1 MGNKSVIKGLLIIML
16 ALFVFRV
23 HAQERP
29 AMSEDLKKG
38 FQYYQAGDMKNAATY
53 LEKALPHEE
62 KFGERYVL
70 VLECLGMAYME
81 LNDEKN
87 ISRIMALM
95 DEHNQ
100 RELTLPCEEPG
111 CMIERAEYYA
121 AIGESAEAKSWYL
134 KALALPMDKEQA
146 FKVHSSY
153 GKFLGMTMKD
163 YVPAADYCY
172 AAAQIRAAMGL
183 KDEEYAGVL
192 YSAAL
197 YFYFGDQNDK
207 AIEAYG
213 QVLEFFSLHKEN
225 QSARKN
231 IALCHEGMARSYFV
245 LQDFA
250 MAFKYYKETLDY
262 YEAEAS
268 SDEKYPKLMTHVA
281 KCARYMKDYATAISY
296 YEKALALFEER
307 AMADDYSSTAIM
319 LNRCYT
325 LAGVDKRVDEKEDEK
340 QQAMFRKLDRII
352 SEEKSSLDMTRQYLG
367 ELAYARSLST
377 IAGCYMMKEEYSSAV
392 EYFEQY
398 IQSLRGAMQYEFRM
412 QNESE
417 RMITWKREQETLDGI
432 KEMLLMIPEGY
443 AEQFTRTAAMVYD
456 AELLLK
462 GMLLNSTIEFESTLR
477 AHADPTLAVKY
488 RQTKD
493 NEAEI
498 VRLRNNVST
507 EEDLEA
513 ILRLTEANRELQMEI
528 YQKCAEYK
536 DYTEYISY
544 SWQDVKSALKPG
556 DLAVEFS
563 ILRTSPLKSD
573 AVIAAF
579 LLDSS
584 LVSPLVVPICGLPD
598 AEQMSIYAGLFDEAW
613 PGEIV
618 WGNMRTLLEGKK
630 RVFFSADGIFNK
642 VGIEYLQYDGKP
654 FSEQFEVYRVSSTKE
669 LCRERTESSV
679 KTAALFGSIDY
690 DNYGSEDV
698 SEGTQKRAA
707 VMEGVYAY
715 LGNTLYEIDS
725 IAEILGTS
733 GLKSQRYMETEAD
746 EAAFL
751 ALDNSG
757 VGILHIATHGVCG
770 SDDAMSADDAMSK
783 SFLVFAGANAGGMT
797 AVDDGLVTAAEVAS
811 MNLRD
816 CDLAVLSACETGLGS
831 LGADGVFGLQ
841 RGFKNAGV
849 RTLLM
854 SLKEVYDDST
864 AEMMVRFY
872 RHLAEGASK
881 REALVKAQREIR
893 ELGYTDS
900 EHWTSFIL
908 LDAF

>member
-100 RELTLPCEEPG
+100 HELALPCEEPD

-268 SDEKYPKLMTHVA
+268 SDEKYPKLMVHVA

-340 QQAMFRKLDRII
+340 QQAMFRELDRII

-398 IQSLRGAMQYEFRM
+398 IQSLRGAVQYEFRM

-417 RMITWKREQETLDGI
+417 RMITWKHEQETLDGI
-432 KEMLLMIPEGY
+432 KEMLLMIPDGY
-443 AEQFTRTAAMVYD
+443 VDQFARTAAMVYD

-477 AHADPTLAVKY
+477 DHADPTLAAKY

-544 SWQDVKSALKPG
+544 SWQDVKNAMRPG

-573 AVIAAF
+573 AVIAA
-579 LLDSS
+579 LLIDRS
-584 LVSPLVVPICGLPD
+584 LISPLVVPICGLSD
-598 AEQMSIYAGLFDEAW
+598 AEQMSICEGLFDEVW
-613 PGEIV
+613 PGEVI
-618 WGNMRTLLEGKK
+618 WGKMRMYLEGKK
-630 RVFFSADGIFNK
+630 RIFFSADGIFNK

-669 LCRERTESSV
+669 LCRPKQDRTV
-679 KTAALFGSIDY
+679 RAADLFGSIDY
-690 DNYGSEDV
+690 DGYGYVD

-707 VMEGVYAY
+707 VTEGIYMP
-715 LGNTLYEIDS
+715 LESTSYEIS
-725 IAEILGTS
+725 NISGILESAGVAPHVYS
-733 GLKSQRYMETEAD
+733 EGEAD
-746 EAAFL
+746 EEAFL
-751 ALDNSG
+751 ALDGNG

-770 SDDAMSADDAMSK
+770 SEDGMSAEEAMNK
-783 SFLVFAGANAGGMT
+783 SFLVFAGANSGEDADGN
-797 AVDDGLVTAAEVAS
+797 DGLITAAEVAT
-811 MNLRD
+811 MNLRG
-816 CDLAVLSACETGLGS
+816 CNLAVLSACETGLGA

-849 RTLLM
+849 KTLLM
-854 SLKEVYDDST
+854 SLKEVYDHST

-872 RHLAEGASK
+872 RHLMSGESK
-881 REALVKAQREIR
+881 REALVNAQKELRS
-893 ELGYTDS
+893 LGYTDS
-900 EHWTSFIL
+900 DYWATFIL

>member
-1 MGNKSVIKGLLIIML
+1 MRNKSAIKGLLIIML
-16 ALFVFRV
+16 ALFAFPAN
-23 HAQERP
+23 AQEKP
-29 AMSEDLKKG
+29 VMPEDLKKG
-38 FQYYQAGDMKNAATY
+38 FEYYQAGEMENAATY

-62 KFGERYVL
+62 KFSDRYVL

-100 RELTLPCEEPG
+100 HELALPCEEPD

-307 AMADDYSSTAIM
+307 AMADDYSSAAIM

-340 QQAMFRKLDRII
+340 QQAMFRELDRII

-398 IQSLRGAMQYEFRM
+398 IQSLRGAVQYEFRM

-417 RMITWKREQETLDGI
+417 RMITWKHEQETLDGI
-432 KEMLLMIPEGY
+432 KEMLLMIPDGY
-443 AEQFTRTAAMVYD
+443 VDQFARTAAMVYD

-477 AHADPTLAVKY
+477 DHADPTLAAKY

-498 VRLRNNVST
+498 VRLRSSATT
-507 EEDLEA
+507 EEDLA
-513 ILRLTEANRELQMEI
+513 DILRLTEVNRELQMEI

-654 FSEQFEVYRVSSTKE
+654 FSEQYEVYRVSSTKE
-669 LCRERTESSV
+669 LCRERTEQSV

-690 DNYGSEDV
+690 DSYGSEDV
-698 SEGTQKRAA
+698 SAGSQKRAA
-707 VMEGVYAY
+707 VMEGIYAY

-733 GLKSQRYMETEAD
+733 GLKSQRYMESEAD

-770 SDDAMSADDAMSK
+770 SDDDMSADDAMSK

-797 AVDDGLVTAAEVAS
+797 AADDGLVTAAEVAS

-816 CDLAVLSACETGLGS
+816 CDLAVLSACETGLGA

-872 RHLAEGASK
+872 RHLTEGASK

>member
-1 MGNKSVIKGLLIIML
+1 MRNNSIIKGLLIMML
-16 ALFVFRV
+16 ALFVFRAQ
-23 HAQERP
+23 AQERP
-29 AMSEDLKKG
+29 VMPENLKKG
-38 FQYYQAGDMKNAATY
+38 FEYYQAGDMKNAAAY

-62 KFGERYVL
+62 KFSDRYVL

-100 RELTLPCEEPG
+100 HELTLPCEEPG
-111 CMIERAEYYA
+111 CMIERAEYYS
-121 AIGESAEAKSWYL
+121 AIGECAEAKSWYL
-134 KALALPMDKEQA
+134 KALALPMEKEQA
-146 FKVHSSY
+146 YKVHSSY

-163 YVPAADYCY
+163 YIPAADYCY
-172 AAAQIRAAMGL
+172 AAAQIRSAMGL
-183 KDEEYAGVL
+183 KDEEYASAL

-207 AIEAYG
+207 AIEAYV
-213 QVLEFFSLHKEN
+213 QVLDFFSLHQETK
-225 QSARKN
+225 SARKN
-231 IALCHEGMARSYFV
+231 MALCHEGMARSYFV

-250 MAFKYYKETLDY
+250 MALKYYKETLDY
-262 YEAEAS
+262 YEHEAA

-281 KCARYMKDYATAISY
+281 KCARYMNDYATAISY
-296 YEKALALFEER
+296 YEKALALFDER
-307 AMADDYSSTAIM
+307 GMADDYSSTAIM

-340 QQAMFRKLDRII
+340 QKAMFRELDRII
-352 SEEKSSLDMTRQYLG
+352 SEEKSSLEMVRQYLG
-367 ELAYARSLST
+367 ELSYSRSLST
-377 IAGCYMMKEEYSSAV
+377 IAGCYMMKEEYSYAV
-392 EYFEQY
+392 DYYEQY
-398 IQSLRGAMQYEFRM
+398 IQALRGAIQYEFRM

-417 RMITWKREQETLDGI
+417 RMITWKREQETLNGI
-432 KEMLLMIPEGY
+432 KEMLLMLPED
-443 AEQFTRTAAMVYD
+443 AFEQFTRTAAMIYD

-477 AHADPTLAVKY
+477 NHVDPTLAAKY

-498 VRLRNNVST
+498 VRLRSSATT
-507 EEDLEA
+507 EEDLA
-513 ILRLTEANRELQMEI
+513 DILRLTEVNRELQMEI

-536 DYTEYISY
+536 DYTEYISF
-544 SWQDVKSALKPG
+544 SWQDVQKALKPG

-563 ILRTSPLKSD
+563 ILRTSPLKTD
-573 AVIAAF
+573 AVIAAI
-579 LLDSS
+579 LLDSG
-584 LVSPLVVPICGLPD
+584 LVSPIVVPICGLPD
-598 AEQMSIYAGLFDEAW
+598 AEQMSTYEELFDQPW
-613 PGEIV
+613 PGEVV
-618 WGNMRTLLEGKK
+618 WGKMRTLLEGKN

-642 VGIEYLQYDGKP
+642 VGIEYLQYEGKP

-669 LCRERTESSV
+669 LCRERTEQSV

-690 DNYGSEDV
+690 DSYGSEDV
-698 SEGTQKRAA
+698 SAGSQKRAA
-707 VMEGVYAY
+707 VMEGIYAY

-733 GLKSQRYMETEAD
+733 GLKSQRYMESEAD

-770 SDDAMSADDAMSK
+770 SDDDMSADDAMSK

-797 AVDDGLVTAAEVAS
+797 ATDDGLVTAAEVAS

-816 CDLAVLSACETGLGS
+816 CDLAVLSACETGLGA

-872 RHLAEGASK
+872 RHMAEGASK
-881 REALVKAQREIR
+881 REALVKAQQEIR
-893 ELGYTDS
+893 GLGYTDS
-900 EHWTSFIL
+900 IHWTSFIL